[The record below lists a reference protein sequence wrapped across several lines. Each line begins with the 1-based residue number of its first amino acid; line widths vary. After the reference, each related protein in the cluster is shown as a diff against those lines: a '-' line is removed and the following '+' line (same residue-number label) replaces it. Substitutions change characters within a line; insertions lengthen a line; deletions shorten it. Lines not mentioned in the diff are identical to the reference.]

1 MIKIIKGFRDILPTD
16 ILLWQE
22 VENIARKLFASF
34 GFCEI
39 RVPIMEKTELFA
51 RSIGAD
57 TDIVEKEMYTFADRK
72 GEMLTLRPEATA
84 GVVRAFIEHNLSH
97 QDSVQ
102 KLFTMGPM
110 FRRERPQ
117 KGRFRQFSQI
127 NAEFF
132 GVAAPFADI
141 LVIEL
146 LHRLFDELKVT
157 QVTARINSL
166 GCPAC
171 RPAYKQALLEHLSGK
186 MENLC
191 ENCCRRSATNPL
203 RVLDCKSPSCIE
215 AAKDAP
221 AMREHL
227 CDECSSHYRQVLD
240 GLARQGVPFEQD
252 DKLVR
257 GLDYYT
263 KTTFEFQ
270 TTMLGAQNAVA
281 GGGRYD
287 GLVAA
292 LGGPE
297 TPAVGFAVGQDR
309 LIELLSAVKNPPPK
323 GPDIFLACL
332 GEKAALLGFDWMSS
346 LCRQGIWAEMD
357 YSSKSLKSQMKR
369 ADKSNARFVLMVG
382 ENEIKEGRALLRRMT
397 ASRDD
402 TTGQEEITLDGNL
415 VDTLIKKVA
424 ESSPAGGKG

>member
-1 MIKIIKGFRDILPTD
+1 MIQIIKGFRDILPAD
-16 ILLWQE
+16 ILPWQE
-22 VENIARKLFASF
+22 VENTARKLFASF

-84 GVVRAFIEHNLSH
+84 GVVRAYIEHNLGH
-97 QDSVQ
+97 QDPVQ
-102 KLFTMGPM
+102 KLYTMGPM

-132 GVAAPFADI
+132 GVADPQADI
-141 LVIEL
+141 LVILL
-146 LHRLFDELKVT
+146 LHRLFEELKVT

-166 GCPAC
+166 GCPDC
-171 RPAYKQALLEHLSGK
+171 RPAYKQALLGHLSGK
-186 MENLC
+186 MDDLC
-191 ENCCRRSATNPL
+191 ENCRRRSAVNPL
-203 RVLDCKSPSCIE
+203 RVLDCKNPACI
-215 AAKDAP
+215 AAVQNAP

-227 CDECSSHYRQVLD
+227 CKACAAHYTDVLE
-240 GLARQGVPFEQD
+240 GLTQQGVPFEQD
-252 DKLVR
+252 DRLVR
-257 GLDYYT
+257 GLDYYS

-270 TTMLGAQNAVA
+270 TKMLGAQNAVA

-292 LGGPE
+292 LGGPA
-297 TPAVGFAVGQDR
+297 TPAVGFAIGQDR
-309 LIELLSAVKNPPPK
+309 LVELLSAAGNQPPK

-332 GEKAALLGFDWMSS
+332 GEKAASIGFSWMSS
-346 LCRQGIWAEMD
+346 LCSLGFWAEMD
-357 YSSKSLKSQMKR
+357 YSRKSLKSQMKR
-369 ADKSNARFVLMVG
+369 ADKLNARFVLLVG
-382 ENEIKEGRALLRRMT
+382 EYELQKGKALLRDMAGRDN
-397 ASRDD
+397 ASS
-402 TTGQEEITLDGNL
+402 GQEEIPLDNNL
-415 VDTLIKKVA
+415 IDALIKKV
-424 ESSPAGGKG
+424 SKGGQD